1 MTVKELENMTNEY
14 TKAEKR
20 EQVLK
25 DMCDKILETRVEVLE
40 REILNGDYNEKWIAL
55 MQTQSALHR
64 AMIFSA
70 DRCFFS
76 ASKSFTYSMGGY
88 TNLKLTITITDNQI
102 NYCSNVTDLEN
113 KLLIL
118 QKFIECMLLYEES
131 VLQSYNAEM
140 ERIFQNIADMEQ
152 EIKNI

>member
-25 DMCDKILETRVEVLE
+25 DMCDKILETRVE
-40 REILNGDYNEKWIAL
+40 
-55 MQTQSALHR
+55 
-64 AMIFSA
+64 
-70 DRCFFS
+70 
-76 ASKSFTYSMGGY
+76 
-88 TNLKLTITITDNQI
+88 
-102 NYCSNVTDLEN
+102 
-113 KLLIL
+113 
-118 QKFIECMLLYEES
+118 
-131 VLQSYNAEM
+131 M